1 VSELVVEILEDFL
14 GKSRK
19 HYKDKCQIS
28 FDCPV
33 CSYTIK
39 GLEDGDGKGNL
50 EVNYNHHVYKCWA
63 CSEIYETHGTINKLI
78 RKYGNHT
85 HLKKYRL
92 LIPDNRKI
100 FKYDNN
106 HTISGLPREFTPLD
120 IDRED
125 TEYQKAITYLN
136 KRNIDL
142 NIIKKFNIGYANSGD
157 YRGRIIFPSYDEDNE
172 INYYLGRSYDKYSKL
187 KYKNPEVS
195 KMEIIFN
202 EGKINWDSNIYLVEG
217 VFDHIA
223 LPNSIP
229 MLGKVLNDVL
239 FKKLIDKAAAKVIIV
254 LDYDA
259 KKDAI
264 KLYKRLNSARL
275 RNRVLIVDMPEGFDI
290 ADVYQKLGKKG
301 VIKLLTIAR
310 KIKESLL

>member
-1 VSELVVEILEDFL
+1 MSELVVEILEDFL

-19 HYKDKCQIS
+19 HYEDKCQIS

-33 CSYTIK
+33 CSYDVK
-39 GLEDGDGKGNL
+39 GLEKGDGKGNL
-50 EVNYNHHVYKCWA
+50 EVNYRHHVYKCWA
-63 CSEIYETHGTINKLI
+63 CSETHETHGTINKLV
-78 RKYGNHT
+78 RKYGARD

-92 LIPDNRKI
+92 LIPENRILKHE
-100 FKYDNN
+100 NN
-106 HTISGLPREFTPLD
+106 HTITGLPREFTPLD
-120 IDRED
+120 IERENFD
-125 TEYQKAITYLN
+125 YQKAISYLN

-217 VFDHIA
+217 VFDHMA

-301 VIKLLTIAR
+301 VIKLLTTAR